1 MKINKILRGA
11 GITIKVIIK
20 LAIFGALIWT
30 IIYLFNSENGIL
42 AKTSKTAAQEKLNAA
57 MKIFAS
63 TDGMKLEDALREI
76 EGLDNLDINE
86 ESGTYNITIDGK
98 EFLVVSQEVIPNDM
112 RQDGE
117 NAENIPQENTV
128 DIKAEARVEM

>member
-1 MKINKILRGA
+1 MKINKILRGV

-112 RQDGE
+112 RQDEE